1 MTATAIPPPTHP
13 LDEALVLTP
22 QHEGPADD
30 GALRFDGS
38 THPAYANMVGPFGG
52 VSAAQMLQAV
62 LLHPAR
68 LGDPVAFTVNF
79 AAAVADAPFQ
89 IWALPARTNRS
100 TQHWTM
106 RMTQRDA
113 QGAEHTVLTATAVTA
128 VRRATWSANDHPMP
142 DAPAPGAIERAN
154 LRGWVRWIE
163 RYDMR
168 PVVGPMPTD
177 WNGEESASLTRLWV
191 RDDPPRPLDFA
202 SLAALSD
209 VFYPRIWRRRAV
221 QTPIGT
227 VSMTAYFHVSAD
239 TLAAVG
245 EGYLLGQ
252 ASSQAFYNGFFDQ
265 SGQLWSPS
273 GELLVTTHQIVYYKE

>member
-1 MTATAIPPPTHP
+1 MTASAMLSDTHP
-13 LDEALVLTP
+13 LDEALALQP
-22 QHEGPADD
+22 HGDAPAADGTLCFD
-30 GALRFDGS
+30 GAA
-38 THPAYANMVGPFGG
+38 HPAYANMVGPFGG

-62 LLHPAR
+62 LLHPQR
-68 LGDPVAFTVNF
+68 LGDPLAFTVNF

-89 IWALPARTNRS
+89 IWAQPARTNRS

-113 QGAEHTVLTATAVTA
+113 QGAEQTVLTATAVTA
-128 VRRATWSANDHPMP
+128 VRRSTWSVNDHPMP
-142 DAPAPGAIERAN
+142 DTPAPETLERSVV
-154 LRGWVRWIE
+154 RGWVRWIE

-202 SLAALSD
+202 SLAAFSD

-239 TLAAVG
+239 MLAAVG
-245 EGYLLGQ
+245 DAYLLGQ

-273 GELLVTTHQIVYYKE
+273 GELLVTTHQVVYYKE